1 MVNLYNIEK
10 YGFRNLVSNLFNV
23 DSLEKIH
30 EIRKDLI
37 YIQKVLLNFI
47 IYFILN

>member
-30 EIRKDLI
+30 EIRRIPPDTNQIKKSIEMLE
-37 YIQKVLLNFI
+37 KH
-47 IYFILN
+47 